1 MRGRVADS
9 EKDQSAVEMGVKLV
23 QQIQAAEQ
31 TGFGQAGL
39 TLAPRGTAGE
49 GGDGGRGSC
58 VYLEGLAT
66 RLLCVDVSQATKDP
80 PHELLSLMKKEH
92 LLRRAG
98 SSYFE
103 L

>member
-23 QQIQAAEQ
+23 QQIQAAQQ

-80 PHELLSLMKKEH
+80 PTNCC
-92 LLRRAG
+92 R
-98 SSYFE
+98 
-103 L
+103 